1 MYIVYCTKFC
11 TQKLKKTWIA
21 ECVIENV
28 STSWKMKD
36 NPSILEYN
44 TRTLTE
50 NIYKISP
57 IIQLCPPTGPWGG
70 AEGRVNII
78 QFP

>member
-1 MYIVYCTKFC
+1 MYIVQSANQTKVLYAKI
-11 TQKLKKTWIA
+11 QKTGIA

-57 IIQLCPPTGPWGG
+57 IIQLCPPTGPRGVG
-70 AEGRVNII
+70 LT
-78 QFP
+78 